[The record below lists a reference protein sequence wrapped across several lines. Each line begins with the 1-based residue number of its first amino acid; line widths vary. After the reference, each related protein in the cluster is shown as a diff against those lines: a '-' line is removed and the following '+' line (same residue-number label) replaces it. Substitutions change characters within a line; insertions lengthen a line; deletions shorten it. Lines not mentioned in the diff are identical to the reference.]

1 MQMVVFMATQKSHSG
16 LSTCRVKSV
25 GKQVGTA
32 GLNSKNRSQQE
43 KTAVSILVLNS
54 DKTLLLEDKERNK
67 ASDEPTEN
75 KKSGISNRVYSP
87 GDVCS
92 ITWCRDSVALPQ
104 AY

>member
-32 GLNSKNRSQQE
+32 GLKSKNRSQQE

-54 DKTLLLEDKERNK
+54 DKTLLLEDK
-67 ASDEPTEN
+67 
-75 KKSGISNRVYSP
+75 
-87 GDVCS
+87 
-92 ITWCRDSVALPQ
+92 
-104 AY
+104 